1 MKKQLILIS
10 NPTPVANEG
19 QLINELFTEGLEV
32 FHLRKP
38 GYDTGSLDELV
49 AAILPEYHSCI
60 VWPATF
66 LQDEY
71 WKSRMGKRIHFFEFL
86 RTQIEPETFR
96 ELKNQGF
103 VLSTSV
109 HEAAAYNALPQAFD
123 YTFFSPV
130 FDSISKPGY
139 TAMPVA
145 QLELLKQK
153 HSTKI
158 IALGGIQDENCRQ
171 ALDYGFDGVA
181 ILGTVWQSAHP
192 VATFKKI
199 QACIM
204 SGQS

>member
-1 MKKQLILIS
+1 MKQIILIS

-19 QLINELFTEGLEV
+19 QLINELFIEGLEV
-32 FHLRKP
+32 LHLRKP
-38 GYDTGSLDELV
+38 GYDIGSLGELV
-49 AAILPEYHSCI
+49 AAILPEYHSRI

-109 HEAAAYNALPQAFD
+109 HEAAAYNALARAFD

-145 QLELLKQK
+145 KLELLKQR

-158 IALGGIQDENCRQ
+158 IALGGIQEENCRQ

-181 ILGTVWQSAHP
+181 ILGAVWQSAHP
-192 VATFKKI
+192 VATFKNI